1 MEKILDE
8 LCAELNN
15 YFRRDIHSGEY
26 VISGGSI
33 DLHEYIQD
41 GQYFRIV
48 GSVFNEGVHKYPATD
63 LKDEVF
69 RGAIWSMA
77 VPETVLDLASDIDEW
92 KAKYEDVNSSMM
104 SPFTSESFGTYSYS
118 KSSGGTSGGA
128 GDTSNSWQGAF
139 ASRLNKWRRLR
150 GLN

>member
-15 YFRRDIHSGEY
+15 YFKRDIHSGEY

-48 GSVFNEGVHKYPATD
+48 GSVFNDGVHKYPVTD
-63 LKDEVF
+63 LHDEVF
-69 RGAIWSMA
+69 KGAIWSMA
-77 VPETVLDLASDIDEW
+77 VPQAVIDLASDIEAW
-92 KAKYEDVNSSMM
+92 KAKFEDVNSPAM
-104 SPFTSESFGTYSYS
+104 SPFTSESFNNYSYS
-118 KSSGGTSGGA
+118 KSSGGSSGD
-128 GDTSNSWQGAF
+128 GDSANSWQGAF